1 MHDYVLKGGTLV
13 DGDGG
18 TPVTGDIAIA
28 DGKIAAVGGTIN
40 DAAKEVIDVSGSIV
54 APGWVDVHTHYDG
67 QVAWDDE
74 IDPSASNGVTTAVM
88 GNCGVGFAPVPPGG
102 EKELIELMEGVED
115 IPGTALYE
123 GMPWGQWESFPEYLD
138 FLGSRKY
145 ALDIGAQIAH
155 GAIRNYVMGE
165 RGRNN
170 EDATQDDIAAMGKI
184 VQEALEAG
192 AVGVSTSRTI
202 GHRSIDGRQVPG
214 TFAADD
220 ELMSFANAIGKAGR
234 GVFEI
239 IPSSAIG
246 DLPQLGGEH
255 RSSMEELDMMAAVS
269 KACGRPVTFTMIQ
282 VFEDPELWRT
292 ILAKVDEYNAAG
304 AQLRPQVCAR
314 PIGMI
319 TGLTGYHLFM
329 RREAFLKMAD
339 LPLDQIVAE
348 MRKPEVRAAIM
359 ASDDIPHPQDGSMQ
373 NVYGAFKMAMSTMFP
388 MGNPVNYEPKPEE
401 SFAAMAQAQGRSEEE
416 VMYDFLLEDE
426 GQSFGILLGANYLQ
440 KDFGVI
446 REMLTDEHT
455 VTGLSDAG
463 AHVSLI
469 VDGTMPTYQ
478 LTHWCRDRTRG
489 DKLPLE
495 FIVEKQTAR
504 NADLYGFADRGRL
517 QTGLRADINV
527 MDLDAM
533 RVDRPVAHYDLPAGG
548 RRILQPVEG
557 YVATFCN
564 GVRTRANDTD
574 TGERPGRVVRNAV

>member
-1 MHDYVLKGGTLV
+1 MHDYILKGGTIV
-13 DGDGG
+13 DGTGAAPVSGDVAISGG
-18 TPVTGDIAIA
+18 R
-28 DGKIAAVGGTIN
+28 IAAVGGSIN
-40 DAAKEVIDVSGSIV
+40 EAAKEIVDAAGCIV

-67 QVAWDDE
+67 QVAWDDV

-123 GMPWGQWESFPEYLD
+123 GMPWGQWETFPEYLD
-138 FLGSRKY
+138 FLGDRKY

-170 EDATQDDIAAMGKI
+170 EDATEDDIAAMGQI
-184 VQEALEAG
+184 VQEAIEAG

-220 ELMSFANAIGKAGR
+220 ELMSFAGAIERAGR

-239 IPSSAIG
+239 IPSSSIG

-255 RSSMEELDMMAAVS
+255 RSSLEEVEMMARVS

-292 ILAKVDEYNAAG
+292 ILAKVAEHNANG

-339 LPLDQIVAE
+339 LPLDQLVAE
-348 MRKPEVRAAIM
+348 MRKPEVRKAIM
-359 ASDDIPHPQDGSMQ
+359 DSQDIPHPQDGSMQ
-373 NVYGAFKMAMSTMFP
+373 TVYGAFKMAMSVMFP
-388 MGNPVNYEPKPEE
+388 MGNPVNYEPEPDQ
-401 SFAAMAQAQGRSEEE
+401 SFAAMAQKQGRSEED
-416 VMYDFLLEDE
+416 VMYDFLLEED
-426 GQSFGILLGANYLQ
+426 GKAFGILLGANYLA
-440 KDFGVI
+440 KDFEVI
-446 REMLTDEHT
+446 REMLANDHT

-478 LTHWCRDRTRG
+478 LTHWTRDRTRG
-489 DKLPLE
+489 EKLPIE
-495 FIVEKQTAR
+495 FIVKKQTAN
-504 NADLYGFADRGRL
+504 NADLYGMKDRGRL
-517 QTGLRADINV
+517 QPGLRADVNV
-527 MDLDAM
+527 IDLN
-533 RVDRPVAHYDLPAGG
+533 RLTVERPVAHYDLPAGG
-548 RRILQPVEG
+548 RRIMQPVEG
-557 YVATFCN
+557 YVGTWVN
-564 GVRTRANDTD
+564 GVRTRENDAD
-574 TGERPGRVVRNAV
+574 TGNRPGRVVRNTV